1 MFPSHS
7 GGGQEIISLRLQ
19 ATEHP
24 LLSLVERIRNQE
36 SEKNTVCSRLS
47 TSGLETLG
55 K

>member
-36 SEKNTVCSRLS
+36 SEKIRSV
-47 TSGLETLG
+47 LG
-55 K
+55 SLPLA